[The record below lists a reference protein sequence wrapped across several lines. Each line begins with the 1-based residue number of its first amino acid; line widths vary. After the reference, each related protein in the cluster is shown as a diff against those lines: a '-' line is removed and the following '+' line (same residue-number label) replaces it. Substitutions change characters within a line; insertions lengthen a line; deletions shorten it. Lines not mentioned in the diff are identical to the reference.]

1 MKKLYFS
8 LVTWSIKM
16 PKDYCLVL
24 FTTFDLAYRIGGL
37 VEQSV
42 EQNTKASCSW
52 EAWKVKKKIYP
63 ACGHI
68 IVYACLTIHYSI
80 SWLVALVQFIV
91 KRADSLF
98 CRLPLTRIF
107 FFRYELF
114 WDSPQGLQP
123 LMHLSFFYSSK
134 IYFTCKVYLYGHKVY
149 LVYNSLSCS
158 SLRSC

>member
-98 CRLPLTRIF
+98 CRLPLTWIVF
-107 FFRYELF
+107 SDMNYFETLPKAYHH
-114 WDSPQGLQP
+114 SC
-123 LMHLSFFYSSK
+123 
-134 IYFTCKVYLYGHKVY
+134 IYRFSIQVKCFTGKVYLYGHKVY